1 MNWTKKALWT
11 RLPFASLSLA
21 LLAVCLPASA
31 HQRHTIK
38 SGETLGSIARKY
50 HVEVKEIAAWNGLKN
65 TDKLSYGVKILIPTV
80 KKETAVRSKKSPKV
94 PAPTKWVARTTKPA
108 PKLLKRVAK
117 WTPAKTVAKWT
128 PPKSSAK
135 KAVVKTAAPKWKH
148 AAKLANDRAWKAA
161 YAKQVAE
168 ARRAARQKHELAK
181 IVRSAP
187 RVAKRYNPEASAPEA
202 NTDIVRSAYSYRG
215 TPYRYGGSAR
225 GGFDCSGF
233 TSYLY
238 RQKGVS
244 LPHSARA
251 QAQMGQS
258 VSKKDLK
265 AGDLVFF
272 HTVTPGI
279 SHVGMYVGDGKF
291 VHASSRRSGGVR
303 VDSLNSG
310 YYNQRLR
317 GARRYSR

>member
-1 MNWTKKALWT
+1 MNRTKTLWT
-11 RLPFASLSLA
+11 RLPLASLSMA
-21 LLAVCLPASA
+21 LLAVSLSASA

-65 TDKLSYGVKILIPTV
+65 ADKLRDGVKILIPTV
-80 KKETAVRSKKSPKV
+80 KKET
-94 PAPTKWVARTTKPA
+94 VARTAKSRKTNAPVKWTVKAAKPA
-108 PKLLKRVAK
+108 PKTIKHTIKHLV
-117 WTPAKTVAKWT
+117 KWT

-135 KAVVKTAAPKWKH
+135 KAVVKTAAPKWKTV
-148 AAKLANDRAWKAA
+148 AKRANDRAWKST

-168 ARRAARQKHELAK
+168 ARRDARQKRELAK

-187 RVAKRYNPEASAPEA
+187 RVAKRYTPEASAPGA

-238 RQKGVS
+238 RQKGVN

-251 QAQMGQS
+251 QATMGQE
-258 VSKKDLK
+258 VDKANLK

-310 YYNQRLR
+310 YYNQRFR
-317 GARRYSR
+317 GARRYSK